1 MLTDKKEKFGRYLI
15 LPIFSFLAGGMNGF
29 LGTGAGIVL
38 VYLLSY
44 LNRGKR
50 EIKDNFAMAVVLV
63 LPMSAVSLYF
73 YVKGGN
79 VDYELLRISVLPAI
93 LGGILGA
100 YLMDKIDKRWL
111 SLIFAALVIYSGF
124 RMVL

>member
-44 LNRGKR
+44 LNREKR

-79 VDYELLRISVLPAI
+79 VDYELIRISVLPAI

>member
-79 VDYELLRISVLPAI
+79 VDYELIRISVLPAI

>member
-79 VDYELLRISVLPAI
+79 VDYELIRISVIPTI

>member
-50 EIKDNFAMAVVLV
+50 ETKDNFAMAVVLV

-79 VDYELLRISVLPAI
+79 VDYELIRISVLPAI